1 MSNQD
6 NINSFLDSMDF
17 DSTPAAGAPNP
28 QSVPFTPAAVW
39 PGEEPTQQTA
49 AAAPVQAEPVP
60 AAPPTAQPAAPQ
72 EVMPTPAPAVQT
84 PQTPQ
89 SAPAIQRQVIPQQQ
103 PVVQQQVV
111 PTVQPVVQQQP
122 VAQPQPAIQPAAPEP
137 APVQET
143 MLDKFDM
150 VMQNLEAQGEKRM
163 LEALAAKPAIF
174 SYAKVKE
181 NIDDRD
187 STFEDLRQKY
197 EADFPELSDPKTI
210 SWTVNYGKT
219 TKSVNNPGSDKVY
232 DIKAEIENSKAF
244 KEALKKAKTDAEKN
258 PECIVK
264 LFKKAQ
270 SKGEAL
276 SGIKELCLTKAE
288 AAQTNKPIVLLPS
301 KDGRVYEQR
310 RNEIGCFTAPA
321 ENVREFED
329 IRAEFKMALP
339 KIPAHIFSKVM
350 GFFKSISDELHYEV
364 LVHILYDT
372 EEKEY
377 IIKVPK
383 QRISEA
389 SVNSETDE
397 PYLKGEDVTRDIDR
411 ADELLRRCADRGNKY
426 AEYTLGKALLD
437 GELLPQ
443 DIPEAVRLLTTSA
456 EQGFPNAEY
465 ILGKLYYK
473 GEIVPADLPKAIDL
487 LERATEKGNPYVAYL
502 AGKLR
507 LTEDEVKDIEKAI
520 RNFEIAA
527 ANGNDFAEYQLGK
540 IYLYGRDTEQD
551 MQKALEWLESSAEHG
566 NQYALQ
572 MLHSIRNNRNISAAT
587 GIIRLLHHVSR
598 IIGERMEAD
607 RKDGS
612 SAVDRKLKRRIDEK
626 KQAQGI
632 KD

>member
-1 MSNQD
+1 MENSNQD

-17 DSTPAAGAPNP
+17 DSTPAAEAPSP

-39 PGEEPTQQTA
+39 PGEEPAQQTA

-72 EVMPTPAPAVQT
+72 ETIPTPAPAVQT

-89 SAPAIQRQVIPQQQ
+89 ADPPTEQQVVPQPAIQQHPMVQPQ
-103 PVVQQQVV
+103 PVVQQ
-111 PTVQPVVQQQP
+111 PVMQQ
-122 VAQPQPAIQPAAPEP
+122 AAPDP

-150 VMQNLEAQGEKRM
+150 VMQNLEVQGEKRM

-181 NIDDRD
+181 NIEDRD

-219 TKSVNNPGSDKVY
+219 TKSVSNPGSDKVY
-232 DIKAEIENSKAF
+232 NIKAEIENSKAF

-270 SKGEAL
+270 TKGEAL

-329 IRAEFKMALP
+329 IQAEFKMVLP

-397 PYLKGEDVTRDIDR
+397 PYPDRYIHVMDFHSHNTMPAVFSGTDNADEKETRLYAVAGRFNRTFPEITVRAGCAGKFIPLNPEDVFEGDFFGSYPEEWKENIRHWGTEIKKPWHMSLRLKRTFGED
-411 ADELLRRCADRGNKY
+411 
-426 AEYTLGKALLD
+426 
-437 GELLPQ
+437 
-443 DIPEAVRLLTTSA
+443 RL
-456 EQGFPNAEY
+456 
-465 ILGKLYYK
+465 
-473 GEIVPADLPKAIDL
+473 
-487 LERATEKGNPYVAYL
+487 
-502 AGKLR
+502 
-507 LTEDEVKDIEKAI
+507 
-520 RNFEIAA
+520 
-527 ANGNDFAEYQLGK
+527 
-540 IYLYGRDTEQD
+540 
-551 MQKALEWLESSAEHG
+551 
-566 NQYALQ
+566 
-572 MLHSIRNNRNISAAT
+572 
-587 GIIRLLHHVSR
+587 
-598 IIGERMEAD
+598 
-607 RKDGS
+607 
-612 SAVDRKLKRRIDEK
+612 
-626 KQAQGI
+626 
-632 KD
+632 

>member
-17 DSTPAAGAPNP
+17 DSTPAAEAPSP

-39 PGEEPTQQTA
+39 PGEEPAQQTA
-49 AAAPVQAEPVP
+49 AAAPVQTEPAP

-72 EVMPTPAPAVQT
+72 EVIPTPAPAVQT

-89 SAPAIQRQVIPQQQ
+89 AAPPTEQQVAPQTQ
-103 PVVQQQVV
+103 PIVQQQVM
-111 PTVQPVVQQQP
+111 PQQQSVVQQP
-122 VAQPQPAIQPAAPEP
+122 VMQQAASNP

-150 VMQNLEAQGEKRM
+150 VMQNLEVQGEKRM

-174 SYAKVKE
+174 AYAKVKE
-181 NIDDRD
+181 NIEDRD

-219 TKSVNNPGSDKVY
+219 TKSVSNPGSDKVY

-270 SKGEAL
+270 TKGEAL

-310 RNEIGCFTAPA
+310 KNEIGCFTAPA

-397 PYLKGEDVTRDIDR
+397 PYPDRYIHVMDFHSHNTMPAVFSGTDNADEKETRLYAVAGRFNRTLPEITVRAGCAGKFIPLNPEDVFEGDFFDSYPEEWKENIRHWGTEIKKPWHMSLRLKRTFGED
-411 ADELLRRCADRGNKY
+411 
-426 AEYTLGKALLD
+426 
-437 GELLPQ
+437 
-443 DIPEAVRLLTTSA
+443 
-456 EQGFPNAEY
+456 
-465 ILGKLYYK
+465 
-473 GEIVPADLPKAIDL
+473 
-487 LERATEKGNPYVAYL
+487 
-502 AGKLR
+502 
-507 LTEDEVKDIEKAI
+507 
-520 RNFEIAA
+520 
-527 ANGNDFAEYQLGK
+527 
-540 IYLYGRDTEQD
+540 
-551 MQKALEWLESSAEHG
+551 
-566 NQYALQ
+566 
-572 MLHSIRNNRNISAAT
+572 
-587 GIIRLLHHVSR
+587 R
-598 IIGERMEAD
+598 I
-607 RKDGS
+607 
-612 SAVDRKLKRRIDEK
+612 
-626 KQAQGI
+626 
-632 KD
+632 

>member
-6 NINSFLDSMDF
+6 NINSFLDGMDF
-17 DSTPAAGAPNP
+17 YSAPAAEAPSP

-39 PGEEPTQQTA
+39 PGEEPAQQTA

-72 EVMPTPAPAVQT
+72 EAIPTPVPAVQPT
-84 PQTPQ
+84 QTPQ
-89 SAPAIQRQVIPQQQ
+89 AAPSAEQQTVPQQQPAIQQQVITQAQPIVQQQPMVQPQ
-103 PVVQQQVV
+103 PVVQQ
-111 PTVQPVVQQQP
+111 
-122 VAQPQPAIQPAAPEP
+122 PAMQPAAPDP

-150 VMQNLEAQGEKRM
+150 VMQNLEVQGEKRM

-181 NIDDRD
+181 NIEDRD
-187 STFEDLRQKY
+187 STFEDLRQRY

-219 TKSVNNPGSDKVY
+219 TKSVSSPGSDKVY
-232 DIKAEIENSKAF
+232 DIKTEIENSKAF

-270 SKGEAL
+270 TKGEAL

-321 ENVREFED
+321 ENVREFEN

-397 PYLKGEDVTRDIDR
+397 PYPDRYIHVMDFHSHNTMPAVFSGTDNADEKETRLYAVAGRFNRTFPEITVRAGCAGKFIPLNPEDVFEGDFFGSYPEEWKENIRHCPTGLYKKPLEQCRGDPAR
-411 ADELLRRCADRGNKY
+411 NFNRLRR
-426 AEYTLGKALLD
+426 
-437 GELLPQ
+437 
-443 DIPEAVRLLTTSA
+443 
-456 EQGFPNAEY
+456 
-465 ILGKLYYK
+465 
-473 GEIVPADLPKAIDL
+473 
-487 LERATEKGNPYVAYL
+487 
-502 AGKLR
+502 
-507 LTEDEVKDIEKAI
+507 
-520 RNFEIAA
+520 
-527 ANGNDFAEYQLGK
+527 
-540 IYLYGRDTEQD
+540 
-551 MQKALEWLESSAEHG
+551 
-566 NQYALQ
+566 
-572 MLHSIRNNRNISAAT
+572 
-587 GIIRLLHHVSR
+587 
-598 IIGERMEAD
+598 
-607 RKDGS
+607 
-612 SAVDRKLKRRIDEK
+612 
-626 KQAQGI
+626 
-632 KD
+632 

>member
-6 NINSFLDSMDF
+6 NINSFLDGMDF
-17 DSTPAAGAPNP
+17 DSTPAEQAPSP

-39 PGEEPTQQTA
+39 PGEEPAQQTA

-60 AAPPTAQPAAPQ
+60 AAPPTAQPAVPQ
-72 EVMPTPAPAVQT
+72 EVIPTPAPAVQT
-84 PQTPQ
+84 PQIPQ
-89 SAPAIQRQVIPQQQ
+89 AAPAIQQQVIPQQQ

-111 PTVQPVVQQQP
+111 PPVQPVIQQQP
-122 VAQPQPAIQPAAPEP
+122 MVQPQSVVQQPVMQQAAPNP
-137 APVQET
+137 APVQQP
-143 MLDKFDM
+143 MLDQFDA
-150 VMQNLEAQGEKRM
+150 VMQNLEVQGEKRM

-181 NIDDRD
+181 NIEDRD

-219 TKSVNNPGSDKVY
+219 TKSVSNPGSDKVY
-232 DIKAEIENSKAF
+232 NIKTEIENSKAF
-244 KEALKKAKTDAEKN
+244 KEALKKAKTDADKN

-270 SKGEAL
+270 TKGEAL

-329 IRAEFKMALP
+329 IQAEFKMALP

-397 PYLKGEDVTRDIDR
+397 PYPDRCIHVMDFHSHNTMPAVFSGTDNADEKETRLYAVAGRFNRTFPEITVRAGCAGKFIPLNPEDVFEGNFFGSYPQEWKENIRHWGTEIKRPWHMGLRLKRAFGED
-411 ADELLRRCADRGNKY
+411 
-426 AEYTLGKALLD
+426 
-437 GELLPQ
+437 
-443 DIPEAVRLLTTSA
+443 
-456 EQGFPNAEY
+456 
-465 ILGKLYYK
+465 
-473 GEIVPADLPKAIDL
+473 
-487 LERATEKGNPYVAYL
+487 
-502 AGKLR
+502 
-507 LTEDEVKDIEKAI
+507 
-520 RNFEIAA
+520 
-527 ANGNDFAEYQLGK
+527 K
-540 IYLYGRDTEQD
+540 I
-551 MQKALEWLESSAEHG
+551 
-566 NQYALQ
+566 
-572 MLHSIRNNRNISAAT
+572 
-587 GIIRLLHHVSR
+587 
-598 IIGERMEAD
+598 
-607 RKDGS
+607 
-612 SAVDRKLKRRIDEK
+612 
-626 KQAQGI
+626 
-632 KD
+632 

>member
-17 DSTPAAGAPNP
+17 DSTPAAEAPSP

-39 PGEEPTQQTA
+39 PGEEPAQQTA

-72 EVMPTPAPAVQT
+72 EAIPTPAPTVQT

-89 SAPAIQRQVIPQQQ
+89 AVPTVQQQVITQAQPIVQQVVPQQQ
-103 PVVQQQVV
+103 PVVQQ
-111 PTVQPVVQQQP
+111 PVM
-122 VAQPQPAIQPAAPEP
+122 QPAAPNP

-150 VMQNLEAQGEKRM
+150 VMQNLEVQGEKRM
-163 LEALAAKPAIF
+163 LDALAAKPAIF

-181 NIDDRD
+181 NIEDRD
-187 STFEDLRQKY
+187 STFEDLRQRY

-219 TKSVNNPGSDKVY
+219 TKSVSNPGSDKVY

-270 SKGEAL
+270 TKGEAL

-310 RNEIGCFTAPA
+310 TNEIGRFTAPA
-321 ENVREFED
+321 ENIRELESITPSFES
-329 IRAEFKMALP
+329 ALP
-339 KIPAHIFSKVM
+339 KIPAHIFSKIM

-383 QRISEA
+383 QRISHVA
-389 SVNSETDE
+389 VNSEAEE
-397 PYLKGEDVTRDIDR
+397 PYPERYIHVVDFHSHNTMPAVFSETDNDDEKETRLYAVAGRFDR
-411 ADELLRRCADRGNKY
+411 
-426 AEYTLGKALLD
+426 TF
-437 GELLPQ
+437 
-443 DIPEAVRLLTTSA
+443 PEITVRA
-456 EQGFPNAEY
+456 GC
-465 ILGKLYYK
+465 
-473 GEIVPADLPKAIDL
+473 
-487 LERATEKGNPYVAYL
+487 
-502 AGKLR
+502 AGKFIYLPP
-507 LTEDEVKDIEKAI
+507 EEVFEGNFFGDFPKEWKENI
-520 RNFEIAA
+520 R
-527 ANGNDFAEYQLGK
+527 FAEETP
-540 IYLYGRDTEQD
+540 R
-551 MQKALEWLESSAEHG
+551 
-566 NQYALQ
+566 
-572 MLHSIRNNRNISAAT
+572 
-587 GIIRLLHHVSR
+587 R
-598 IIGERMEAD
+598 IIPHIRRFFGEE
-607 RKDGS
+607 
-612 SAVDRKLKRRIDEK
+612 RI
-626 KQAQGI
+626 
-632 KD
+632 

>member
-1 MSNQD
+1 MENSNQD

-17 DSTPAAGAPNP
+17 DSTPAAEAPSP

-39 PGEEPTQQTA
+39 PGEELAQQTA

-72 EVMPTPAPAVQT
+72 EAIPTPVPAVQT

-89 SAPAIQRQVIPQQQ
+89 AAPSAEQQVVPQTQ
-103 PVVQQQVV
+103 PIVQQQVV
-111 PTVQPVVQQQP
+111 PQQQSVVQQ
-122 VAQPQPAIQPAAPEP
+122 PAMEPAAPDP
-137 APVQET
+137 APVQQP
-143 MLDKFDM
+143 MLDQFDT
-150 VMQNLEAQGEKRM
+150 VMQNLEVQGEKRM

-181 NIDDRD
+181 NIEDRD

-197 EADFPELSDPKTI
+197 EADFPELSDSKTI

-219 TKSVNNPGSDKVY
+219 TKSVSNPGSDKVY

-244 KEALKKAKTDAEKN
+244 KEALKKAKTDADKN

-270 SKGEAL
+270 TKGEAL

-397 PYLKGEDVTRDIDR
+397 PYPDRYIHVMDFHSHNTMPAVFSGTDNADEKETRLYAVAGRFNRTFPEITVRAGCAGKFIPLNPEDVFEGDFFGSYPEEWKENIRHWGTEIKKPRHMGLRFKKVFGED
-411 ADELLRRCADRGNKY
+411 
-426 AEYTLGKALLD
+426 
-437 GELLPQ
+437 
-443 DIPEAVRLLTTSA
+443 
-456 EQGFPNAEY
+456 
-465 ILGKLYYK
+465 
-473 GEIVPADLPKAIDL
+473 
-487 LERATEKGNPYVAYL
+487 
-502 AGKLR
+502 
-507 LTEDEVKDIEKAI
+507 
-520 RNFEIAA
+520 
-527 ANGNDFAEYQLGK
+527 
-540 IYLYGRDTEQD
+540 
-551 MQKALEWLESSAEHG
+551 
-566 NQYALQ
+566 
-572 MLHSIRNNRNISAAT
+572 
-587 GIIRLLHHVSR
+587 R
-598 IIGERMEAD
+598 I
-607 RKDGS
+607 
-612 SAVDRKLKRRIDEK
+612 
-626 KQAQGI
+626 
-632 KD
+632 

>member
-6 NINSFLDSMDF
+6 NINGFLDSMDF
-17 DSTPAAGAPNP
+17 DGTPAAEAPSP

-39 PGEEPTQQTA
+39 PGEEPAQQTA

-72 EVMPTPAPAVQT
+72 EVIPTPAPAVQT

-89 SAPAIQRQVIPQQQ
+89 AAPAIQQQVITQAQPIVQQQPMVQPQ
-103 PVVQQQVV
+103 PVVQQ
-111 PTVQPVVQQQP
+111 PAMQQ
-122 VAQPQPAIQPAAPEP
+122 AAPDP
-137 APVQET
+137 GPVQET
-143 MLDKFDM
+143 MPDQFDA
-150 VMQNLEAQGEKRM
+150 VMQNLEVQGEKRM

-174 SYAKVKE
+174 AYAKVKE
-181 NIDDRD
+181 NIEDRD
-187 STFEDLRQKY
+187 STFEDLRQRY

-219 TKSVNNPGSDKVY
+219 TKSVSNPGSDKVY

-244 KEALKKAKTDAEKN
+244 KEALKKAKTDADKN

-270 SKGEAL
+270 TKGEAL

-397 PYLKGEDVTRDIDR
+397 PYPDRYIHVMDFHSHNTMPAVFSGTDNADEKETRLYAVAGRFNRTFPEITVRAGCAGKFIPLNPEDVFEGDFFGSYPEEWKENIRHWGTEIKKPWHMSLRLKRTFGED
-411 ADELLRRCADRGNKY
+411 
-426 AEYTLGKALLD
+426 
-437 GELLPQ
+437 
-443 DIPEAVRLLTTSA
+443 
-456 EQGFPNAEY
+456 
-465 ILGKLYYK
+465 
-473 GEIVPADLPKAIDL
+473 
-487 LERATEKGNPYVAYL
+487 
-502 AGKLR
+502 
-507 LTEDEVKDIEKAI
+507 
-520 RNFEIAA
+520 
-527 ANGNDFAEYQLGK
+527 
-540 IYLYGRDTEQD
+540 
-551 MQKALEWLESSAEHG
+551 
-566 NQYALQ
+566 
-572 MLHSIRNNRNISAAT
+572 
-587 GIIRLLHHVSR
+587 R
-598 IIGERMEAD
+598 I
-607 RKDGS
+607 
-612 SAVDRKLKRRIDEK
+612 
-626 KQAQGI
+626 
-632 KD
+632 

>member
-1 MSNQD
+1 MENSNQD
-6 NINSFLDSMDF
+6 NINSFLNSMDDF
-17 DSTPAAGAPNP
+17 DSAPAAEAPSP
-28 QSVPFTPAAVW
+28 QSVPFTPATVW
-39 PGEEPTQQTA
+39 PGEEPAQQTA

-60 AAPPTAQPAAPQ
+60 AAQPTAQPAAPQ
-72 EVMPTPAPAVQT
+72 EAIPTPVPAVQPT
-84 PQTPQ
+84 QTPQ
-89 SAPAIQRQVIPQQQ
+89 VAPSAEQQTVPQQQ
-103 PVVQQQVV
+103 PAIQQQVI
-111 PTVQPVVQQQP
+111 TQAQPIVQQQP
-122 VAQPQPAIQPAAPEP
+122 MVQPQLVVQQPVMQPAAPEP
-137 APVQET
+137 ESVQET

-150 VMQNLEAQGEKRM
+150 VMQNLEVQGEKRM

-181 NIDDRD
+181 NIEDRD

-197 EADFPELSDPKTI
+197 EADFPELSDSKTI

-219 TKSVNNPGSDKVY
+219 TKSVSNPSSDKVY
-232 DIKAEIENSKAF
+232 DIKDEIENSKAF

-270 SKGEAL
+270 TKGEAL

-310 RNEIGCFTAPA
+310 KNEIGCFTAPA

-397 PYLKGEDVTRDIDR
+397 PYPDRYIHVMDFHSHNTMPAVFSGTDNADEKETRLYAVAGRFNRTFPEITVRAGCAGKFIPLNPEDVFEGDFFGSYPKEWKENIRHWGTEIKKPRHMGLRFKKVFGED
-411 ADELLRRCADRGNKY
+411 
-426 AEYTLGKALLD
+426 
-437 GELLPQ
+437 
-443 DIPEAVRLLTTSA
+443 
-456 EQGFPNAEY
+456 
-465 ILGKLYYK
+465 
-473 GEIVPADLPKAIDL
+473 
-487 LERATEKGNPYVAYL
+487 
-502 AGKLR
+502 
-507 LTEDEVKDIEKAI
+507 
-520 RNFEIAA
+520 
-527 ANGNDFAEYQLGK
+527 
-540 IYLYGRDTEQD
+540 
-551 MQKALEWLESSAEHG
+551 
-566 NQYALQ
+566 
-572 MLHSIRNNRNISAAT
+572 
-587 GIIRLLHHVSR
+587 R
-598 IIGERMEAD
+598 I
-607 RKDGS
+607 
-612 SAVDRKLKRRIDEK
+612 
-626 KQAQGI
+626 
-632 KD
+632 

>member
-17 DSTPAAGAPNP
+17 DSTPAAEAPSP

-39 PGEEPTQQTA
+39 PGEEPAQQTA
-49 AAAPVQAEPVP
+49 AAAPVQAEHVP
-60 AAPPTAQPAAPQ
+60 AALPTAQPAAPQ
-72 EVMPTPAPAVQT
+72 EAIPTHAPAVQT
-84 PQTPQ
+84 TQTPQ
-89 SAPAIQRQVIPQQQ
+89 AAPSTEQQVAPQTQ
-103 PVVQQQVV
+103 PIVQQQVV
-111 PTVQPVVQQQP
+111 PQTQSIVQQQPMVQPQPVVQQPIMQQ
-122 VAQPQPAIQPAAPEP
+122 VAPDP

-150 VMQNLEAQGEKRM
+150 VMQNLEVQGEKRM

-181 NIDDRD
+181 NIEDRD
-187 STFEDLRQKY
+187 STFEDLRQRY

-219 TKSVNNPGSDKVY
+219 TKSISNPGSDKVY

-244 KEALKKAKTDAEKN
+244 KEALKKAKTDADKN

-270 SKGEAL
+270 TKGEAL

-310 RNEIGCFTAPA
+310 KNEIGCFTAPA

-397 PYLKGEDVTRDIDR
+397 PYPDRYIHVMDFHSHNTMPAIFSGTDNADEKETRLYAVAGRFNRTFPEITVRAGCAGKFIPLNPEDVFEGDFFGSYPEEWKENIRHWGTEIKKPRHMGLRFKKVFGED
-411 ADELLRRCADRGNKY
+411 
-426 AEYTLGKALLD
+426 
-437 GELLPQ
+437 
-443 DIPEAVRLLTTSA
+443 RL
-456 EQGFPNAEY
+456 
-465 ILGKLYYK
+465 
-473 GEIVPADLPKAIDL
+473 
-487 LERATEKGNPYVAYL
+487 
-502 AGKLR
+502 
-507 LTEDEVKDIEKAI
+507 
-520 RNFEIAA
+520 
-527 ANGNDFAEYQLGK
+527 
-540 IYLYGRDTEQD
+540 
-551 MQKALEWLESSAEHG
+551 
-566 NQYALQ
+566 
-572 MLHSIRNNRNISAAT
+572 
-587 GIIRLLHHVSR
+587 
-598 IIGERMEAD
+598 
-607 RKDGS
+607 
-612 SAVDRKLKRRIDEK
+612 
-626 KQAQGI
+626 
-632 KD
+632 

>member
-1 MSNQD
+1 MENSNQD

-17 DSTPAAGAPNP
+17 DSTPAAEAPSP

-39 PGEEPTQQTA
+39 PGEEPAQQTA
-49 AAAPVQAEPVP
+49 AAAPVQTEPAP

-72 EVMPTPAPAVQT
+72 EAIPTPAPAVQT

-89 SAPAIQRQVIPQQQ
+89 AAPPTEQQVAPQTQ
-103 PVVQQQVV
+103 PIVQQQVM
-111 PTVQPVVQQQP
+111 PQQQSVVQQP
-122 VAQPQPAIQPAAPEP
+122 VMQQAASNP

-150 VMQNLEAQGEKRM
+150 VMQNLEVQGEKRM

-174 SYAKVKE
+174 AYAKVKE
-181 NIDDRD
+181 NIEDRD

-219 TKSVNNPGSDKVY
+219 TKSVSNPGSDKVY

-270 SKGEAL
+270 TKGEAL

-321 ENVREFED
+321 ENVRGFED

-397 PYLKGEDVTRDIDR
+397 PYPDRYIHVMDFHSHNTMPAVFSGTDNADEKETRLYAVAGRFNRTLPEITVRAGCAGKFIPLNPEDVFEGDFFDSYPEEWKENIRHWGTEIKKPWHMSLRLKRTFGED
-411 ADELLRRCADRGNKY
+411 
-426 AEYTLGKALLD
+426 
-437 GELLPQ
+437 
-443 DIPEAVRLLTTSA
+443 
-456 EQGFPNAEY
+456 
-465 ILGKLYYK
+465 
-473 GEIVPADLPKAIDL
+473 
-487 LERATEKGNPYVAYL
+487 
-502 AGKLR
+502 
-507 LTEDEVKDIEKAI
+507 
-520 RNFEIAA
+520 
-527 ANGNDFAEYQLGK
+527 
-540 IYLYGRDTEQD
+540 
-551 MQKALEWLESSAEHG
+551 
-566 NQYALQ
+566 
-572 MLHSIRNNRNISAAT
+572 
-587 GIIRLLHHVSR
+587 R
-598 IIGERMEAD
+598 I
-607 RKDGS
+607 
-612 SAVDRKLKRRIDEK
+612 
-626 KQAQGI
+626 
-632 KD
+632 

>member
-6 NINSFLDSMDF
+6 NINSFLDGMDF
-17 DSTPAAGAPNP
+17 DSTPAEQAPSP

-39 PGEEPTQQTA
+39 PGEEPAQQTA

-60 AAPPTAQPAAPQ
+60 AAPPTAQPTAPQ
-72 EVMPTPAPAVQT
+72 EVIPTPAPAVQT
-84 PQTPQ
+84 PQIPQ
-89 SAPAIQRQVIPQQQ
+89 AAPAVQQQVITQAQPIVQQQVMPQQQ
-103 PVVQQQVV
+103 PVVQEQVIPQAQQVV
-111 PTVQPVVQQQP
+111 PPVQPAAQQQP
-122 VAQPQPAIQPAAPEP
+122 VAQTQPAMQPAAPDP

-150 VMQNLEAQGEKRM
+150 VMQNLEVQGEKRM
-163 LEALAAKPAIF
+163 LEALAAKPAVF

-181 NIDDRD
+181 NIEDRD

-219 TKSVNNPGSDKVY
+219 TKSVSNPGSDKVY

-270 SKGEAL
+270 TKGEAL

-350 GFFKSISDELHYEV
+350 GLFKSISDELHYEV

-383 QRISEA
+383 QRISHVA
-389 SVNSETDE
+389 VNSEAEE
-397 PYLKGEDVTRDIDR
+397 PYPERYIHVVDFHSHNTMPAVFSETDNDDEKETRLYAVAGRFDR
-411 ADELLRRCADRGNKY
+411 
-426 AEYTLGKALLD
+426 TF
-437 GELLPQ
+437 
-443 DIPEAVRLLTTSA
+443 PEITVRA
-456 EQGFPNAEY
+456 GC
-465 ILGKLYYK
+465 
-473 GEIVPADLPKAIDL
+473 
-487 LERATEKGNPYVAYL
+487 
-502 AGKLR
+502 AGK
-507 LTEDEVKDIEKAI
+507 
-520 RNFEIAA
+520 F
-527 ANGNDFAEYQLGK
+527 
-540 IYLYGRDTEQD
+540 IYLPPEEVFEGNFFGDFP
-551 MQKALEWLESSAEHG
+551 KEWKENIRIAEEKPH
-566 NQYALQ
+566 
-572 MLHSIRNNRNISAAT
+572 
-587 GIIRLLHHVSR
+587 R
-598 IIGERMEAD
+598 IIPHIRRFFGEE
-607 RKDGS
+607 
-612 SAVDRKLKRRIDEK
+612 RI
-626 KQAQGI
+626 
-632 KD
+632 

>member
-6 NINSFLDSMDF
+6 NINSFLDSMDDF
-17 DSTPAAGAPNP
+17 NSIPAAEATSP

-39 PGEEPTQQTA
+39 PGEEPAQQTA

-72 EVMPTPAPAVQT
+72 EAIPTPAPAVQT

-89 SAPAIQRQVIPQQQ
+89 AAPAAEQQVAPQTQPIVQQQPMMQPQ
-103 PVVQQQVV
+103 PVVQQ
-111 PTVQPVVQQQP
+111 PVMQQ
-122 VAQPQPAIQPAAPEP
+122 AAPDP

-143 MLDKFDM
+143 MLDPFDA
-150 VMQNLEAQGEKRM
+150 VMQNLEVQGEKRM

-181 NIDDRD
+181 NIEDRD

-219 TKSVNNPGSDKVY
+219 TKSVSNPGSDKVY

-244 KEALKKAKTDAEKN
+244 KETLKKAKTDAEKN

-270 SKGEAL
+270 TKGEAL

-301 KDGRVYEQR
+301 KDGRVYERR

-321 ENVREFED
+321 ENIREFEN
-329 IRAEFKMALP
+329 IQAEFKMTLP
-339 KIPAHIFSKVM
+339 KIPANIFSKVM

-372 EEKEY
+372 ERKEY

-383 QRISEA
+383 QKISEF
-389 SVNSETDE
+389 SVNSETDA
-397 PYLKGEDVTRDIDR
+397 PYPDRYIHVMDFHSHNTMPAVFSGTDNADEKETRLYAVAGRFNRTFPEITVRAGCAGKFIPLNPEDVFEGDFFGSYPEEWKESIRPSAVEIKRPLHFGLRLKRAFGED
-411 ADELLRRCADRGNKY
+411 
-426 AEYTLGKALLD
+426 
-437 GELLPQ
+437 
-443 DIPEAVRLLTTSA
+443 
-456 EQGFPNAEY
+456 
-465 ILGKLYYK
+465 
-473 GEIVPADLPKAIDL
+473 
-487 LERATEKGNPYVAYL
+487 
-502 AGKLR
+502 
-507 LTEDEVKDIEKAI
+507 
-520 RNFEIAA
+520 
-527 ANGNDFAEYQLGK
+527 
-540 IYLYGRDTEQD
+540 
-551 MQKALEWLESSAEHG
+551 
-566 NQYALQ
+566 
-572 MLHSIRNNRNISAAT
+572 
-587 GIIRLLHHVSR
+587 R
-598 IIGERMEAD
+598 I
-607 RKDGS
+607 
-612 SAVDRKLKRRIDEK
+612 
-626 KQAQGI
+626 
-632 KD
+632 

>member
-6 NINSFLDSMDF
+6 NINGFLDSMDF
-17 DSTPAAGAPNP
+17 DSAPAAEAPSP

-39 PGEEPTQQTA
+39 PGEEPAQQTA

-60 AAPPTAQPAAPQ
+60 AVPPTAQPAAPQ
-72 EVMPTPAPAVQT
+72 EVIPTPAPAVQT

-89 SAPAIQRQVIPQQQ
+89 AAPAAEQQVVPQPQPIVQQQAMPQQQ

-111 PTVQPVVQQQP
+111 PQVQPVVQQPVVQQP
-122 VAQPQPAIQPAAPEP
+122 VMQPAAPNP

-143 MLDKFDM
+143 MLDPFDAA
-150 VMQNLEAQGEKRM
+150 MQNLEVQGEKRM

-181 NIDDRD
+181 NIEDRD

-197 EADFPELSDPKTI
+197 EADFPELSDSKTI

-219 TKSVNNPGSDKVY
+219 TKSVSNPGSDKVY
-232 DIKAEIENSKAF
+232 DIKTEIENSKAF

-270 SKGEAL
+270 TKGEAL

-339 KIPAHIFSKVM
+339 KIPAHIFSKIM

-372 EEKEY
+372 EEKKY

-397 PYLKGEDVTRDIDR
+397 PYPDRCIHVMDFHSHNTMPAVFSETDNADEKETRLYAVAGRFNRTFPEITVRAGCAGKFIPLNPEDVFEGDFFDSYPQEWKENIRHWGTEIKRPWHMGLRLKRAFGED
-411 ADELLRRCADRGNKY
+411 
-426 AEYTLGKALLD
+426 
-437 GELLPQ
+437 
-443 DIPEAVRLLTTSA
+443 RL
-456 EQGFPNAEY
+456 
-465 ILGKLYYK
+465 
-473 GEIVPADLPKAIDL
+473 
-487 LERATEKGNPYVAYL
+487 
-502 AGKLR
+502 
-507 LTEDEVKDIEKAI
+507 
-520 RNFEIAA
+520 
-527 ANGNDFAEYQLGK
+527 
-540 IYLYGRDTEQD
+540 
-551 MQKALEWLESSAEHG
+551 
-566 NQYALQ
+566 
-572 MLHSIRNNRNISAAT
+572 
-587 GIIRLLHHVSR
+587 
-598 IIGERMEAD
+598 
-607 RKDGS
+607 
-612 SAVDRKLKRRIDEK
+612 
-626 KQAQGI
+626 
-632 KD
+632 

>member
-1 MSNQD
+1 MENSNQD
-6 NINSFLDSMDF
+6 NINSFLDSMDDF
-17 DSTPAAGAPNP
+17 DSAPAEQAPSP

-39 PGEEPTQQTA
+39 PGEEPAQQTA

-72 EVMPTPAPAVQT
+72 EVIPTPAPVVQT
-84 PQTPQ
+84 PQIPQ
-89 SAPAIQRQVIPQQQ
+89 AAPTVQQQVITQAQPIVQQQPMVQPQ
-103 PVVQQQVV
+103 PVVQQ
-111 PTVQPVVQQQP
+111 
-122 VAQPQPAIQPAAPEP
+122 PAMQPAAPDP

-143 MLDKFDM
+143 MLDQFDA
-150 VMQNLEAQGEKRM
+150 VMQNLEVQGEKRM

-181 NIDDRD
+181 NIEDRD

-219 TKSVNNPGSDKVY
+219 TKSVSNPGSDKVY
-232 DIKAEIENSKAF
+232 DIKTEIENSKAF

-270 SKGEAL
+270 TKGEAL

-397 PYLKGEDVTRDIDR
+397 PYPDRCIHVMDFHSHNTMPAVFSETDNADEKETRLYAVAGRFNRTFPEITVRAGCAGKFIPLNPEDVFEGDFFGSYPEEWKENIRHWGTEIKKPRHMGLRFKKVFGED
-411 ADELLRRCADRGNKY
+411 
-426 AEYTLGKALLD
+426 
-437 GELLPQ
+437 
-443 DIPEAVRLLTTSA
+443 
-456 EQGFPNAEY
+456 
-465 ILGKLYYK
+465 
-473 GEIVPADLPKAIDL
+473 
-487 LERATEKGNPYVAYL
+487 
-502 AGKLR
+502 
-507 LTEDEVKDIEKAI
+507 
-520 RNFEIAA
+520 
-527 ANGNDFAEYQLGK
+527 
-540 IYLYGRDTEQD
+540 
-551 MQKALEWLESSAEHG
+551 
-566 NQYALQ
+566 
-572 MLHSIRNNRNISAAT
+572 
-587 GIIRLLHHVSR
+587 R
-598 IIGERMEAD
+598 I
-607 RKDGS
+607 
-612 SAVDRKLKRRIDEK
+612 
-626 KQAQGI
+626 
-632 KD
+632 

>member
-1 MSNQD
+1 MENSNQD
-6 NINSFLDSMDF
+6 NINSFLDSMDDF
-17 DSTPAAGAPNP
+17 DSAPAAEAPSP

-39 PGEEPTQQTA
+39 PGEEPAQQTA
-49 AAAPVQAEPVP
+49 AVAPVQAEPVP

-72 EVMPTPAPAVQT
+72 EVIPTPAPDVQT

-89 SAPAIQRQVIPQQQ
+89 AVSAVQQQTVPQQQPAIQQQVIPQTQPIVQQQVVPQQQ
-103 PVVQQQVV
+103 PVVQQ
-111 PTVQPVVQQQP
+111 PVMQQ
-122 VAQPQPAIQPAAPEP
+122 AAPDP

-150 VMQNLEAQGEKRM
+150 VMQNLEVQGEKRM

-181 NIDDRD
+181 NIEDRD
-187 STFEDLRQKY
+187 STFEDLRQRY

-219 TKSVNNPGSDKVY
+219 TKSVSNPGSDKVY

-270 SKGEAL
+270 TKGEAL

-329 IRAEFKMALP
+329 IQAEFKMALP

-397 PYLKGEDVTRDIDR
+397 PYPDRYIHVMDFHSHNTMPAVFSGTDNADEKETRLYAVAGRFNRTFPEITVRAGCAGKFIPLNPEDVFEGDFF
-411 ADELLRRCADRGNKY
+411 GSY
-426 AEYTLGKALLD
+426 
-437 GELLPQ
+437 
-443 DIPEAVRLLTTSA
+443 PEEWKENIRHWGT
-456 EQGFPNAEY
+456 
-465 ILGKLYYK
+465 
-473 GEIVPADLPKAIDL
+473 EIKKPWHMS
-487 LERATEKGNPYVAYL
+487 
-502 AGKLR
+502 LR
-507 LTEDEVKDIEKAI
+507 LKRTFGE
-520 RNFEIAA
+520 
-527 ANGNDFAEYQLGK
+527 GK
-540 IYLYGRDTEQD
+540 I
-551 MQKALEWLESSAEHG
+551 
-566 NQYALQ
+566 
-572 MLHSIRNNRNISAAT
+572 
-587 GIIRLLHHVSR
+587 
-598 IIGERMEAD
+598 
-607 RKDGS
+607 
-612 SAVDRKLKRRIDEK
+612 
-626 KQAQGI
+626 
-632 KD
+632 

>member
-6 NINSFLDSMDF
+6 NINSFLDGMDF
-17 DSTPAAGAPNP
+17 DSTPAEEAPSP

-39 PGEEPTQQTA
+39 PGEEPAQQTA
-49 AAAPVQAEPVP
+49 AAAPIQAEPVP

-72 EVMPTPAPAVQT
+72 EIIPTPAPAVQT

-89 SAPAIQRQVIPQQQ
+89 AAPAAEHQVAPQTQPIVQQHPMVQPQ
-103 PVVQQQVV
+103 PVVQQ
-111 PTVQPVVQQQP
+111 PVM
-122 VAQPQPAIQPAAPEP
+122 QPAAPEP

-150 VMQNLEAQGEKRM
+150 VMQNLEVQGEKHM

-181 NIDDRD
+181 NIEDRD

-197 EADFPELSDPKTI
+197 EADFPELSDSKTI

-219 TKSVNNPGSDKVY
+219 TKSVSNPGSDKVY

-270 SKGEAL
+270 TKGEAL

-339 KIPAHIFSKVM
+339 KIPAHIFSKIM

-397 PYLKGEDVTRDIDR
+397 PYPDRYIHVMDFHSHNTMPAVFSGTDNADEKETRLYAVAGRFNRTFPEITVRAGCAGKFIPLNPEDVFEGDFFGSYPEEWKENIRHWGTEIKKPWHMSLRLKRTFGED
-411 ADELLRRCADRGNKY
+411 
-426 AEYTLGKALLD
+426 
-437 GELLPQ
+437 
-443 DIPEAVRLLTTSA
+443 
-456 EQGFPNAEY
+456 
-465 ILGKLYYK
+465 
-473 GEIVPADLPKAIDL
+473 
-487 LERATEKGNPYVAYL
+487 
-502 AGKLR
+502 
-507 LTEDEVKDIEKAI
+507 
-520 RNFEIAA
+520 
-527 ANGNDFAEYQLGK
+527 
-540 IYLYGRDTEQD
+540 
-551 MQKALEWLESSAEHG
+551 
-566 NQYALQ
+566 
-572 MLHSIRNNRNISAAT
+572 
-587 GIIRLLHHVSR
+587 R
-598 IIGERMEAD
+598 I
-607 RKDGS
+607 
-612 SAVDRKLKRRIDEK
+612 
-626 KQAQGI
+626 
-632 KD
+632 

>member
-17 DSTPAAGAPNP
+17 DSTPAAEAPSP

-39 PGEEPTQQTA
+39 PGEEPAQQTA

-60 AAPPTAQPAAPQ
+60 AAQPTAQPAAPQ
-72 EVMPTPAPAVQT
+72 EAIPTPAPAVQT

-89 SAPAIQRQVIPQQQ
+89 AAPPTEQQVAPQAQPIVQQQ
-103 PVVQQQVV
+103 PM
-111 PTVQPVVQQQP
+111 VQPVVQQ
-122 VAQPQPAIQPAAPEP
+122 PAMEPAAPDP
-137 APVQET
+137 APVQQP

-150 VMQNLEAQGEKRM
+150 VMQNLEVQGEKRM
-163 LEALAAKPAIF
+163 IEALAAKPAIF

-181 NIDDRD
+181 NIEDRD

-219 TKSVNNPGSDKVY
+219 TKSVSNPGSDKVY

-270 SKGEAL
+270 TKGEAL

-397 PYLKGEDVTRDIDR
+397 PYPDRYIHVMDFHSHNTMPAVFSGTDNADEKETRLYAVAGRFNRTFPEITVRAGCAGKFIPLNPEDVFEGDFFGSYPEEWKENIRHWGTEIKKPRHMGLRFKKVFGED
-411 ADELLRRCADRGNKY
+411 
-426 AEYTLGKALLD
+426 
-437 GELLPQ
+437 
-443 DIPEAVRLLTTSA
+443 
-456 EQGFPNAEY
+456 
-465 ILGKLYYK
+465 
-473 GEIVPADLPKAIDL
+473 
-487 LERATEKGNPYVAYL
+487 
-502 AGKLR
+502 
-507 LTEDEVKDIEKAI
+507 
-520 RNFEIAA
+520 
-527 ANGNDFAEYQLGK
+527 
-540 IYLYGRDTEQD
+540 
-551 MQKALEWLESSAEHG
+551 
-566 NQYALQ
+566 
-572 MLHSIRNNRNISAAT
+572 
-587 GIIRLLHHVSR
+587 R
-598 IIGERMEAD
+598 I
-607 RKDGS
+607 
-612 SAVDRKLKRRIDEK
+612 
-626 KQAQGI
+626 
-632 KD
+632 

>member
-17 DSTPAAGAPNP
+17 DSTPAAEAPSP

-39 PGEEPTQQTA
+39 PGEEPAQQTA

-72 EVMPTPAPAVQT
+72 EVIPTPAPAVQT
-84 PQTPQ
+84 PQTTQ
-89 SAPAIQRQVIPQQQ
+89 AAPAVQQQVITQAQPIVQEQVIPQAQQVVPPVQPVIQQQPMVQPQ
-103 PVVQQQVV
+103 PVVQQ
-111 PTVQPVVQQQP
+111 PVMQQ
-122 VAQPQPAIQPAAPEP
+122 AAPDP
-137 APVQET
+137 APVQQP

-150 VMQNLEAQGEKRM
+150 VMQNLEVQGEKRM

-181 NIDDRD
+181 NIEDRD

-219 TKSVNNPGSDKVY
+219 TKSVSNPGSDKVY

-270 SKGEAL
+270 TKGEAL

-350 GFFKSISDELHYEV
+350 GLFKSISDELHYEV

-383 QRISEA
+383 QRISHVA
-389 SVNSETDE
+389 VNSEAEE
-397 PYLKGEDVTRDIDR
+397 PYPERYIHVVDFHSHNTMPAVFSETDNDDEKETRLYAVAGRFDR
-411 ADELLRRCADRGNKY
+411 
-426 AEYTLGKALLD
+426 TF
-437 GELLPQ
+437 
-443 DIPEAVRLLTTSA
+443 PEITVRA
-456 EQGFPNAEY
+456 GC
-465 ILGKLYYK
+465 
-473 GEIVPADLPKAIDL
+473 
-487 LERATEKGNPYVAYL
+487 
-502 AGKLR
+502 AGK
-507 LTEDEVKDIEKAI
+507 
-520 RNFEIAA
+520 F
-527 ANGNDFAEYQLGK
+527 
-540 IYLYGRDTEQD
+540 IYLPPEEVFEGNFFGDFP
-551 MQKALEWLESSAEHG
+551 KEWKENIRIAEEKPH
-566 NQYALQ
+566 
-572 MLHSIRNNRNISAAT
+572 
-587 GIIRLLHHVSR
+587 R
-598 IIGERMEAD
+598 IIPHIRRFFGEE
-607 RKDGS
+607 
-612 SAVDRKLKRRIDEK
+612 RI
-626 KQAQGI
+626 
-632 KD
+632 

>member
-6 NINSFLDSMDF
+6 NINGFLDSMDF
-17 DSTPAAGAPNP
+17 DGTPAAEAPSP

-39 PGEEPTQQTA
+39 PGEEPAQQTA

-72 EVMPTPAPAVQT
+72 EVIPTPAPAVQT

-89 SAPAIQRQVIPQQQ
+89 AAPAIQQQVVPQTQPIVQQQPMVQPQ
-103 PVVQQQVV
+103 PVVQQ
-111 PTVQPVVQQQP
+111 PVMQQ
-122 VAQPQPAIQPAAPEP
+122 AAPDP

-150 VMQNLEAQGEKRM
+150 VMQNLEVQGEKRM

-181 NIDDRD
+181 NIEDRD

-219 TKSVNNPGSDKVY
+219 TKSVSNPGSDKVY

-244 KEALKKAKTDAEKN
+244 KEALKKAKTDADKN

-270 SKGEAL
+270 TKGEAL

-310 RNEIGCFTAPA
+310 RNEVGCFTAPA

-339 KIPAHIFSKVM
+339 KIPAHIFSKIM

-372 EEKEY
+372 EEKKY

-397 PYLKGEDVTRDIDR
+397 PYPDRYIHVMDFHSHNTMPAVFSETDNADEKETRLYAVAGRFNRTFPEITVRAGCAGKFIPLNPEDVFEGDFFGSYPQEWKENIRHWGTEIKRPWHMGLRLKRAFGED
-411 ADELLRRCADRGNKY
+411 
-426 AEYTLGKALLD
+426 
-437 GELLPQ
+437 
-443 DIPEAVRLLTTSA
+443 
-456 EQGFPNAEY
+456 
-465 ILGKLYYK
+465 
-473 GEIVPADLPKAIDL
+473 
-487 LERATEKGNPYVAYL
+487 
-502 AGKLR
+502 
-507 LTEDEVKDIEKAI
+507 
-520 RNFEIAA
+520 
-527 ANGNDFAEYQLGK
+527 
-540 IYLYGRDTEQD
+540 
-551 MQKALEWLESSAEHG
+551 
-566 NQYALQ
+566 
-572 MLHSIRNNRNISAAT
+572 
-587 GIIRLLHHVSR
+587 R
-598 IIGERMEAD
+598 I
-607 RKDGS
+607 
-612 SAVDRKLKRRIDEK
+612 
-626 KQAQGI
+626 
-632 KD
+632 

>member
-6 NINSFLDSMDF
+6 NIDSFLDSMDF
-17 DSTPAAGAPNP
+17 DSAPAEQAPSP

-39 PGEEPTQQTA
+39 PGEEPAQQTA
-49 AAAPVQAEPVP
+49 VAAPVQTEPAP
-60 AAPPTAQPAAPQ
+60 AAPPTAQPATPQ
-72 EVMPTPAPAVQT
+72 EVIPTPAPAVQT

-89 SAPAIQRQVIPQQQ
+89 AATAAEQQVIPQPQ
-103 PVVQQQVV
+103 PIVQQQAMPQAQQAV
-111 PTVQPVVQQQP
+111 PQVQPVVQQQP
-122 VAQPQPAIQPAAPEP
+122 VAQPQPVVQQPAMQPAAPNP
-137 APVQET
+137 APAQQT
-143 MLDKFDM
+143 MLDPFDT
-150 VMQNLEAQGEKRM
+150 VMQNLEVQGEKRM

-181 NIDDRD
+181 NIEDRD

-219 TKSVNNPGSDKVY
+219 TKSVSNPGSDKVY
-232 DIKAEIENSKAF
+232 AIKAEIENSKAF
-244 KEALKKAKTDAEKN
+244 KEALKKAKTDADKN

-270 SKGEAL
+270 TKGEAL

-321 ENVREFED
+321 ENVREFEN
-329 IRAEFKMALP
+329 IQAEFKMALP

-397 PYLKGEDVTRDIDR
+397 PYPDRYIHVMDFHSHNTMPAVFSGTDNADEKETRLYAVAGRFNRTFPEITVRAGCAGKFISLNPEDVFEGDFF
-411 ADELLRRCADRGNKY
+411 GSY
-426 AEYTLGKALLD
+426 
-437 GELLPQ
+437 PQ
-443 DIPEAVRLLTTSA
+443 EWKENIRHWGT
-456 EQGFPNAEY
+456 
-465 ILGKLYYK
+465 
-473 GEIVPADLPKAIDL
+473 EIKRPWHM
-487 LERATEKGNPYVAYL
+487 G
-502 AGKLR
+502 LR
-507 LTEDEVKDIEKAI
+507 LKRTFVED
-520 RNFEIAA
+520 
-527 ANGNDFAEYQLGK
+527 
-540 IYLYGRDTEQD
+540 
-551 MQKALEWLESSAEHG
+551 
-566 NQYALQ
+566 
-572 MLHSIRNNRNISAAT
+572 
-587 GIIRLLHHVSR
+587 R
-598 IIGERMEAD
+598 I
-607 RKDGS
+607 
-612 SAVDRKLKRRIDEK
+612 
-626 KQAQGI
+626 
-632 KD
+632 

>member
-17 DSTPAAGAPNP
+17 DSTPAAEAPSP

-39 PGEEPTQQTA
+39 PGEEPAQQTA
-49 AAAPVQAEPVP
+49 AAAPVQSEPVP

-72 EVMPTPAPAVQT
+72 EVIPTPAPAVQT

-89 SAPAIQRQVIPQQQ
+89 AAPSAEQQVVPQTQPIVQQQPMVQPQ
-103 PVVQQQVV
+103 PVVQQ
-111 PTVQPVVQQQP
+111 
-122 VAQPQPAIQPAAPEP
+122 PAMQPAAPEP

-150 VMQNLEAQGEKRM
+150 VMQNLEVQGEKRM

-181 NIDDRD
+181 NIEDRD
-187 STFEDLRQKY
+187 STFEDLRQRY
-197 EADFPELSDPKTI
+197 EADFPELSDSKTI

-219 TKSVNNPGSDKVY
+219 TKSVSNPGSDKVY
-232 DIKAEIENSKAF
+232 DIKTEIENSKAF

-270 SKGEAL
+270 TKGEAL

-301 KDGRVYEQR
+301 KDGRAYEQR

-329 IRAEFKMALP
+329 IQAEFKMALP

-397 PYLKGEDVTRDIDR
+397 PYPDRYIHVMDFHSHNTMPAVFSGTDNADEKETRLYAVAGRFNRTFPEITVRAGCAGKFIPLNPEDVFEGDFFGSYPEEWKENIRHWGTEIKKPWHMGLRLKRTFGED
-411 ADELLRRCADRGNKY
+411 
-426 AEYTLGKALLD
+426 
-437 GELLPQ
+437 
-443 DIPEAVRLLTTSA
+443 
-456 EQGFPNAEY
+456 
-465 ILGKLYYK
+465 
-473 GEIVPADLPKAIDL
+473 
-487 LERATEKGNPYVAYL
+487 
-502 AGKLR
+502 
-507 LTEDEVKDIEKAI
+507 
-520 RNFEIAA
+520 
-527 ANGNDFAEYQLGK
+527 
-540 IYLYGRDTEQD
+540 
-551 MQKALEWLESSAEHG
+551 
-566 NQYALQ
+566 
-572 MLHSIRNNRNISAAT
+572 
-587 GIIRLLHHVSR
+587 R
-598 IIGERMEAD
+598 I
-607 RKDGS
+607 
-612 SAVDRKLKRRIDEK
+612 
-626 KQAQGI
+626 
-632 KD
+632 

>member
-6 NINSFLDSMDF
+6 NINGFLDSMDF
-17 DSTPAAGAPNP
+17 DSAPAEQAPSP

-39 PGEEPTQQTA
+39 PGEEPAQQTA

-60 AAPPTAQPAAPQ
+60 AAQPTAQPAAPQ
-72 EVMPTPAPAVQT
+72 EAIPTPVPAVQT

-89 SAPAIQRQVIPQQQ
+89 AAPSAEQQVVPQTQPIVQQQPMMQPQ
-103 PVVQQQVV
+103 PVVQQ
-111 PTVQPVVQQQP
+111 PIMQQ
-122 VAQPQPAIQPAAPEP
+122 AAPEP
-137 APVQET
+137 APVQQP

-150 VMQNLEAQGEKRM
+150 VMQNLEVQGEKRM

-181 NIDDRD
+181 NIEDRD

-219 TKSVNNPGSDKVY
+219 TKSVSNPGSDKVY

-270 SKGEAL
+270 TKGEAL

-383 QRISEA
+383 QRISES

-397 PYLKGEDVTRDIDR
+397 PYPDRYIHVMDFHSHNTMPAVFSGTDNADEKETRLYAVAGRFNRTFPEITVRAGCAGKFIPFNPEDVFEGDFFGSYPEEWKENICHWGTEIKKPRHMGLRLKKVFGED
-411 ADELLRRCADRGNKY
+411 
-426 AEYTLGKALLD
+426 
-437 GELLPQ
+437 
-443 DIPEAVRLLTTSA
+443 
-456 EQGFPNAEY
+456 
-465 ILGKLYYK
+465 
-473 GEIVPADLPKAIDL
+473 
-487 LERATEKGNPYVAYL
+487 
-502 AGKLR
+502 
-507 LTEDEVKDIEKAI
+507 
-520 RNFEIAA
+520 
-527 ANGNDFAEYQLGK
+527 
-540 IYLYGRDTEQD
+540 
-551 MQKALEWLESSAEHG
+551 
-566 NQYALQ
+566 
-572 MLHSIRNNRNISAAT
+572 
-587 GIIRLLHHVSR
+587 R
-598 IIGERMEAD
+598 I
-607 RKDGS
+607 
-612 SAVDRKLKRRIDEK
+612 
-626 KQAQGI
+626 
-632 KD
+632 

>member
-6 NINSFLDSMDF
+6 NINGFLDSMDF
-17 DSTPAAGAPNP
+17 DSTPAAEAPSP

-39 PGEEPTQQTA
+39 PGEEPAQQTA

-72 EVMPTPAPAVQT
+72 EVIPTPAPAVQT

-89 SAPAIQRQVIPQQQ
+89 AAPAVQQQTVPQQQ
-103 PVVQQQVV
+103 PAIQQQVITQAQPIVQQQVV
-111 PTVQPVVQQQP
+111 PQQQSVVQQP
-122 VAQPQPAIQPAAPEP
+122 VMQPATPEP
-137 APVQET
+137 APVQQP
-143 MLDKFDM
+143 MLDQFDA
-150 VMQNLEAQGEKRM
+150 VMQNLEVQGEKRM
-163 LEALAAKPAIF
+163 LDALAAKPAIF

-181 NIDDRD
+181 NIEDRD

-219 TKSVNNPGSDKVY
+219 TKSVSNPGSDKIY
-232 DIKAEIENSKAF
+232 DIKTEIENSKAF
-244 KEALKKAKTDAEKN
+244 KEALKKAKTDADKN

-270 SKGEAL
+270 TKGEAL

-329 IRAEFKMALP
+329 IQAEFKMALP

-397 PYLKGEDVTRDIDR
+397 PYPDRCIHVMDFHSHNTMPAVFSGTDNADEKETRLYAVAGRFNRTFPEITVRAGCAGKFIPLNPEDVFEGDFFGSYPEEWKENIRHWGTEIKRPWHMGLRLKRTFGED
-411 ADELLRRCADRGNKY
+411 
-426 AEYTLGKALLD
+426 
-437 GELLPQ
+437 
-443 DIPEAVRLLTTSA
+443 
-456 EQGFPNAEY
+456 
-465 ILGKLYYK
+465 
-473 GEIVPADLPKAIDL
+473 
-487 LERATEKGNPYVAYL
+487 
-502 AGKLR
+502 
-507 LTEDEVKDIEKAI
+507 
-520 RNFEIAA
+520 
-527 ANGNDFAEYQLGK
+527 
-540 IYLYGRDTEQD
+540 
-551 MQKALEWLESSAEHG
+551 
-566 NQYALQ
+566 
-572 MLHSIRNNRNISAAT
+572 
-587 GIIRLLHHVSR
+587 R
-598 IIGERMEAD
+598 I
-607 RKDGS
+607 
-612 SAVDRKLKRRIDEK
+612 
-626 KQAQGI
+626 
-632 KD
+632 

>member
-6 NINSFLDSMDF
+6 NINSFLDGMDF
-17 DSTPAAGAPNP
+17 DSAPAAEAPSP

-39 PGEEPTQQTA
+39 PGEEPAQQTA

-72 EVMPTPAPAVQT
+72 EVIPTPAPAVQT
-84 PQTPQ
+84 PQTTQAAPPTEQQVVPQ
-89 SAPAIQRQVIPQQQ
+89 TQPIVQQQVMPQQQ
-103 PVVQQQVV
+103 PVVQERVIPQAQQVV
-111 PTVQPVVQQQP
+111 PPVQPAAQQQP
-122 VAQPQPAIQPAAPEP
+122 VAQTQPAMQPAAPDP

-150 VMQNLEAQGEKRM
+150 VMQNLEVQGEKRM

-181 NIDDRD
+181 NIEDRD
-187 STFEDLRQKY
+187 STFEDLRQRY

-219 TKSVNNPGSDKVY
+219 TKSVSNPGSDKVY

-270 SKGEAL
+270 TKGEAL

-383 QRISEA
+383 QRISHVA
-389 SVNSETDE
+389 VNSEAEE
-397 PYLKGEDVTRDIDR
+397 PYPERYIHVVDFHSHNTMPAVFSETDNDDEKETRLYAVAGRFDR
-411 ADELLRRCADRGNKY
+411 
-426 AEYTLGKALLD
+426 TF
-437 GELLPQ
+437 
-443 DIPEAVRLLTTSA
+443 PEITVRA
-456 EQGFPNAEY
+456 GC
-465 ILGKLYYK
+465 
-473 GEIVPADLPKAIDL
+473 
-487 LERATEKGNPYVAYL
+487 
-502 AGKLR
+502 AGK
-507 LTEDEVKDIEKAI
+507 
-520 RNFEIAA
+520 F
-527 ANGNDFAEYQLGK
+527 
-540 IYLYGRDTEQD
+540 IYLPPEEVFEGNFFGDFP
-551 MQKALEWLESSAEHG
+551 KEWKENIRIAEEKPH
-566 NQYALQ
+566 
-572 MLHSIRNNRNISAAT
+572 
-587 GIIRLLHHVSR
+587 R
-598 IIGERMEAD
+598 IIPHIRRFFGEE
-607 RKDGS
+607 
-612 SAVDRKLKRRIDEK
+612 RI
-626 KQAQGI
+626 
-632 KD
+632 

>member
-6 NINSFLDSMDF
+6 NINSFLDSMDDF
-17 DSTPAAGAPNP
+17 DSTPAAEAPSP

-39 PGEEPTQQTA
+39 PGEEPAQQTA

-60 AAPPTAQPAAPQ
+60 AALPTAQPAAPQ
-72 EVMPTPAPAVQT
+72 EVIPTPAPAVQT

-89 SAPAIQRQVIPQQQ
+89 AAPAIQQQVAPQTQPIVQQQPMVQPQ
-103 PVVQQQVV
+103 PVVQQ
-111 PTVQPVVQQQP
+111 P
-122 VAQPQPAIQPAAPEP
+122 IMQPAAPEP
-137 APVQET
+137 APVQQT
-143 MLDKFDM
+143 MLDPFDAA
-150 VMQNLEAQGEKRM
+150 MQNLEVQGEKRM

-181 NIDDRD
+181 NIEDRD

-219 TKSVNNPGSDKVY
+219 TKSVSNPGSDKVY
-232 DIKAEIENSKAF
+232 DIKSEIESSQAF
-244 KEALKKAKTDAEKN
+244 KDTLKKAKTDAEKN

-264 LFKKAQ
+264 LFKRAQ
-270 SKGEAL
+270 TKGEAL

-288 AAQTNKPIVLLPS
+288 ATQTNKPIVLLPS

-329 IRAEFKMALP
+329 IQAEFKMALP

-397 PYLKGEDVTRDIDR
+397 PYPDRYIHVMDFHSHNTMPAVFSGTDNADEKETRLYAVAGRFNRTFPEITVRAGCAGKFIPLNPEDVFEGDFF
-411 ADELLRRCADRGNKY
+411 GSY
-426 AEYTLGKALLD
+426 
-437 GELLPQ
+437 
-443 DIPEAVRLLTTSA
+443 PEEWKENIRHWGT
-456 EQGFPNAEY
+456 
-465 ILGKLYYK
+465 
-473 GEIVPADLPKAIDL
+473 EIKKPWHMGL
-487 LERATEKGNPYVAYL
+487 
-502 AGKLR
+502 
-507 LTEDEVKDIEKAI
+507 
-520 RNFEIAA
+520 
-527 ANGNDFAEYQLGK
+527 
-540 IYLYGRDTEQD
+540 
-551 MQKALEWLESSAEHG
+551 W
-566 NQYALQ
+566 
-572 MLHSIRNNRNISAAT
+572 
-587 GIIRLLHHVSR
+587 
-598 IIGERMEAD
+598 
-607 RKDGS
+607 
-612 SAVDRKLKRRIDEK
+612 LKRTFGEGRI
-626 KQAQGI
+626 
-632 KD
+632 

>member
-17 DSTPAAGAPNP
+17 DSTPAAEAPSP

-39 PGEEPTQQTA
+39 PGEEPAQQTA

-60 AAPPTAQPAAPQ
+60 AAPPTAQPAIQQQVITQTQPI
-72 EVMPTPAPAVQT
+72 VQ
-84 PQTPQ
+84 Q
-89 SAPAIQRQVIPQQQ
+89 QVIPQQQ
-103 PVVQQQVV
+103 SVVQ
-111 PTVQPVVQQQP
+111 PQPVVQQP
-122 VAQPQPAIQPAAPEP
+122 VMQQAAPDP

-143 MLDKFDM
+143 MLDPFDAA
-150 VMQNLEAQGEKRM
+150 MQNLEVQGEKRM

-181 NIDDRD
+181 NIEDRD

-219 TKSVNNPGSDKVY
+219 TKSVSNPATSKVY
-232 DIKAEIENSKAF
+232 DIKTEIENSKAF

-270 SKGEAL
+270 TKGEAL

-397 PYLKGEDVTRDIDR
+397 PYPDRCIHVMDFHSHNTMPAVFSETDNADEKETRLYAVAGRFNRTFPEITVRAGCAGKFIPLNPEDVFEGDFFGSYPQEWKENIRHWGTEIKRPWHMGLRLKKVFGED
-411 ADELLRRCADRGNKY
+411 
-426 AEYTLGKALLD
+426 
-437 GELLPQ
+437 
-443 DIPEAVRLLTTSA
+443 RL
-456 EQGFPNAEY
+456 
-465 ILGKLYYK
+465 
-473 GEIVPADLPKAIDL
+473 
-487 LERATEKGNPYVAYL
+487 
-502 AGKLR
+502 
-507 LTEDEVKDIEKAI
+507 
-520 RNFEIAA
+520 
-527 ANGNDFAEYQLGK
+527 
-540 IYLYGRDTEQD
+540 
-551 MQKALEWLESSAEHG
+551 
-566 NQYALQ
+566 
-572 MLHSIRNNRNISAAT
+572 
-587 GIIRLLHHVSR
+587 
-598 IIGERMEAD
+598 
-607 RKDGS
+607 
-612 SAVDRKLKRRIDEK
+612 
-626 KQAQGI
+626 
-632 KD
+632 

>member
-1 MSNQD
+1 MNNQD
-6 NINSFLDSMDF
+6 NINSFLDGMDF
-17 DSTPAAGAPNP
+17 DSAPAAEAPSP

-39 PGEEPTQQTA
+39 PGEEPAQQTA
-49 AAAPVQAEPVP
+49 AADPVQAEPVP
-60 AAPPTAQPAAPQ
+60 AAPPTAQPTAPQ
-72 EVMPTPAPAVQT
+72 EVIPTPAPAVQT

-89 SAPAIQRQVIPQQQ
+89 AAPSAEQQVVPQTQPIVQQQPMVQPQ
-103 PVVQQQVV
+103 PVVQQ
-111 PTVQPVVQQQP
+111 PVMQQ
-122 VAQPQPAIQPAAPEP
+122 AAPEP
-137 APVQET
+137 APVQQP
-143 MLDKFDM
+143 MLDQFDA
-150 VMQNLEAQGEKRM
+150 VMQNLEVQGEKRM
-163 LEALAAKPAIF
+163 IEALAAKPAIF

-181 NIDDRD
+181 NIEDRD
-187 STFEDLRQKY
+187 STFEDLRQRY

-219 TKSVNNPGSDKVY
+219 TKSVSNPGSDKVY

-270 SKGEAL
+270 TKGEAL

-329 IRAEFKMALP
+329 IQAEFKMALP

-397 PYLKGEDVTRDIDR
+397 PYPDRYIHVMDFHSHNTMPAVFSGTDNADEKETRLYAVAGRFNRTFPEITVRAGCAGKFIPLNPEDVFEGDFFGSYPEEWKENIRHWGTEIKKPWHMGLRLKRTFGED
-411 ADELLRRCADRGNKY
+411 
-426 AEYTLGKALLD
+426 
-437 GELLPQ
+437 
-443 DIPEAVRLLTTSA
+443 
-456 EQGFPNAEY
+456 
-465 ILGKLYYK
+465 
-473 GEIVPADLPKAIDL
+473 
-487 LERATEKGNPYVAYL
+487 
-502 AGKLR
+502 
-507 LTEDEVKDIEKAI
+507 
-520 RNFEIAA
+520 
-527 ANGNDFAEYQLGK
+527 
-540 IYLYGRDTEQD
+540 
-551 MQKALEWLESSAEHG
+551 
-566 NQYALQ
+566 
-572 MLHSIRNNRNISAAT
+572 
-587 GIIRLLHHVSR
+587 R
-598 IIGERMEAD
+598 I
-607 RKDGS
+607 
-612 SAVDRKLKRRIDEK
+612 
-626 KQAQGI
+626 
-632 KD
+632 

>member
-17 DSTPAAGAPNP
+17 DSASAEQAPSP

-39 PGEEPTQQTA
+39 PGEEPAQQTA
-49 AAAPVQAEPVP
+49 AAAQVQAEPMP

-72 EVMPTPAPAVQT
+72 EVIPTPAPDVQT

-89 SAPAIQRQVIPQQQ
+89 AAPSAEQQVVPQTQPIVQQQPMVQPQ
-103 PVVQQQVV
+103 PVVQQ
-111 PTVQPVVQQQP
+111 PVM
-122 VAQPQPAIQPAAPEP
+122 QPAEPEP

-150 VMQNLEAQGEKRM
+150 VMQNLEVQGEKRM

-181 NIDDRD
+181 NIEDRD
-187 STFEDLRQKY
+187 STFEDLRQRY

-219 TKSVNNPGSDKVY
+219 TKSVSNPGSDKVY

-244 KEALKKAKTDAEKN
+244 KEALKKAKTDADKN

-270 SKGEAL
+270 TKGEAL

-329 IRAEFKMALP
+329 IQAEFKMALP

-397 PYLKGEDVTRDIDR
+397 PYPDRYIHVMDFHSHNTMPAVFSGTDNADEKETRLYAVAGRFNRTFPEITVRAGCAGKFIPLNPEDVFEGDFFGSYPEEWKENIRHWGTEIKKPRHMGLRFKKVFGED
-411 ADELLRRCADRGNKY
+411 
-426 AEYTLGKALLD
+426 
-437 GELLPQ
+437 
-443 DIPEAVRLLTTSA
+443 
-456 EQGFPNAEY
+456 
-465 ILGKLYYK
+465 
-473 GEIVPADLPKAIDL
+473 
-487 LERATEKGNPYVAYL
+487 
-502 AGKLR
+502 
-507 LTEDEVKDIEKAI
+507 
-520 RNFEIAA
+520 
-527 ANGNDFAEYQLGK
+527 
-540 IYLYGRDTEQD
+540 
-551 MQKALEWLESSAEHG
+551 
-566 NQYALQ
+566 
-572 MLHSIRNNRNISAAT
+572 
-587 GIIRLLHHVSR
+587 R
-598 IIGERMEAD
+598 I
-607 RKDGS
+607 
-612 SAVDRKLKRRIDEK
+612 
-626 KQAQGI
+626 
-632 KD
+632 

>member
-17 DSTPAAGAPNP
+17 DSAPAAEAPSP

-39 PGEEPTQQTA
+39 PGEEPAQQTA
-49 AAAPVQAEPVP
+49 ATAPVQTEPVP

-72 EVMPTPAPAVQT
+72 EAIPTPAPAVQT
-84 PQTPQ
+84 PQIPQ
-89 SAPAIQRQVIPQQQ
+89 AAPAIQQQVIPQPAIQQQPMAQPQ
-103 PVVQQQVV
+103 PVVQQ
-111 PTVQPVVQQQP
+111 PVMQQ
-122 VAQPQPAIQPAAPEP
+122 AAPEP

-163 LEALAAKPAIF
+163 LDALAAKPAIF

-181 NIDDRD
+181 NIEDRD

-219 TKSVNNPGSDKVY
+219 TKSVSNPGSDKVY

-270 SKGEAL
+270 TKGEAL

-288 AAQTNKPIVLLPS
+288 VAQTNKPIVLLPS

-329 IRAEFKMALP
+329 IQAEFKMALP

-397 PYLKGEDVTRDIDR
+397 PYPDRYIHVMDFHSHNTMPAVFSGTDNADEKETRLYAVAGRFNRTFPEVTVRAGCAGKFIPLNPEDVFEGDFFGSYPEEWKENIRHWGTEIKRPWHMGLRLKRTFGED
-411 ADELLRRCADRGNKY
+411 
-426 AEYTLGKALLD
+426 
-437 GELLPQ
+437 
-443 DIPEAVRLLTTSA
+443 
-456 EQGFPNAEY
+456 
-465 ILGKLYYK
+465 
-473 GEIVPADLPKAIDL
+473 
-487 LERATEKGNPYVAYL
+487 
-502 AGKLR
+502 
-507 LTEDEVKDIEKAI
+507 
-520 RNFEIAA
+520 
-527 ANGNDFAEYQLGK
+527 
-540 IYLYGRDTEQD
+540 
-551 MQKALEWLESSAEHG
+551 
-566 NQYALQ
+566 
-572 MLHSIRNNRNISAAT
+572 
-587 GIIRLLHHVSR
+587 R
-598 IIGERMEAD
+598 I
-607 RKDGS
+607 
-612 SAVDRKLKRRIDEK
+612 
-626 KQAQGI
+626 
-632 KD
+632 